1 MRSDKANSASG
12 QYGGRAEGVVFLP
25 DSAAISISANDS
37 GKIHVCPDLTAD
49 TTISLP
55 TAAFGLSYEFWY
67 GGTAADAQ
75 DWLIQTGS
83 NDNFYVGGL
92 VMHDTDNG
100 GDDTA
105 VVDSDGNSNSKLS
118 VLTPIAGTCVKVV
131 CDGTKWYVNG
141 QVISATDTSV
151 VFADA

>member
-25 DSAAISISANDS
+25 DAAAISISANDS

-55 TAAFGLSYEFWY
+55 TAEAGLSYEFWY

-75 DWLIQTGS
+75 DWSISTGS
-83 NDNFYVGGL
+83 NSNFYVGGL
-92 VMHDTDNG
+92 VHHDTDGELVN
-100 GDDTA
+100 
-105 VVDSDGNSNSKLS
+105 VVDSDNDSNSLLG
-118 VLTPIAGTCVKVV
+118 VLTPIAGTKVHMV

-141 QVISATDTSV
+141 NVISATNTAV
-151 VFADA
+151 TFGDA